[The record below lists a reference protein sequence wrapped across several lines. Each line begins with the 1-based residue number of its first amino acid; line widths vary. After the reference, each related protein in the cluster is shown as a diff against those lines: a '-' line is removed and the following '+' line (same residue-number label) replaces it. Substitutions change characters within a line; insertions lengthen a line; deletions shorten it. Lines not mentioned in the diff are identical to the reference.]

1 MIKIQEK
8 PSNIK
13 DLTKRIQK
21 IYHMRDSAENIQTN
35 NVCLHSERIN
45 PKLHFAIPFDGKHA
59 KNKILDEFEHLDNK
73 LENVNQKID
82 NEIRR
87 QANSLDKMNKPTIK
101 NTTSHQG
108 NANKKSLKLKSY
120 NSFSCVSDQGNQK
133 VEEFDA
139 DVASEKYEVNNTFQ
153 IENIDY
159 EQFKSNLDKE
169 IEETSSN
176 KQTNQNLN
184 FEQISEIKE

>member
-1 MIKIQEK
+1 MIKIQNK

-21 IYHMRDSAENIQTN
+21 IYHMRDSAENIHSN

-45 PKLHFAIPFDGKHA
+45 PKLHFAIPLDGKHE

-87 QANSLDKMNKPTIK
+87 QANSLDKMNKPNIK
-101 NTTSHQG
+101 NSISHQE
-108 NANKKSLKLKSY
+108 NSKKPLKLKSY

-133 VEEFDA
+133 EEEFDA
-139 DVASEKYEVNNTFQ
+139 DAASEKYEVNNTFQ

-169 IEETSSN
+169 MEEISSN
-176 KQTNQNLN
+176 KQTNNNLN

>member
-1 MIKIQEK
+1 MTKIQDK

-133 VEEFDA
+133 EEFDA

-159 EQFKSNLDKE
+159 EQFKSNL
-169 IEETSSN
+169 
-176 KQTNQNLN
+176 
-184 FEQISEIKE
+184 EQISEIKE